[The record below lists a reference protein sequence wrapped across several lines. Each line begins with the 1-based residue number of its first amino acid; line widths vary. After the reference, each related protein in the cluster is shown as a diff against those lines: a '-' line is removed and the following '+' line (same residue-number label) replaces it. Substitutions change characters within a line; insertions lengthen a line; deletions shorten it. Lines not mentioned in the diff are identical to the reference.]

1 MRKEKKAK
9 RHRNRGKIEKTG
21 GRERRC
27 KYSSGYNISV
37 CTKVFRREVRNQCVS
52 T

>member
-21 GRERRC
+21 GREREDANIRVATIYLYAQ
-27 KYSSGYNISV
+27 KSSGE
-37 CTKVFRREVRNQCVS
+37 K
-52 T
+52 